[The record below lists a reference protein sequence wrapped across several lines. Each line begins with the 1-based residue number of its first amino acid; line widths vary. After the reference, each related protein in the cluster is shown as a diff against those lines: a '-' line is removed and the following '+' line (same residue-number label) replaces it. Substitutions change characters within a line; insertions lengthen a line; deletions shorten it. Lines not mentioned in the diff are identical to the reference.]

1 MLQPK
6 QVLCIFH
13 LFHTQTLADTPL
25 SLISLPQS
33 PPPQNIQNLLRRR
46 LGPDHRV
53 NSPVRRQRLPG
64 LGPPT
69 LLPSDSTPS
78 STPTNSGTPP
88 LIPQSSTVPPDR
100 RAAGE
105 TLPLPEMRVAA
116 NISSDHRRNR
126 SLQIRPLGAP
136 RLFSLNSR
144 DFFLSICLVLFF
156 LILFIYSS
164 NFCVAGLAL
173 YGEKE
178 WYFFLPR
185 DRKYRTERFEAEP
198 GGRKLLLEGDRGR

>member
-1 MLQPK
+1 MRSRASAKTGALH
-6 QVLCIFH
+6 F
-13 LFHTQTLADTPL
+13 
-25 SLISLPQS
+25 SSLPYSNPSRSTSFSHLPSQS
-33 PPPQNIQNLLRRR
+33 PPPQSIQNLLRRR

-88 LIPQSSTVPPDR
+88 PIPQSSTVPPDR
-100 RAAGE
+100 RGAGE

-144 DFFLSICLVLFF
+144 DFFLSICLVFRELDFF
-156 LILFIYSS
+156 FNIIY
-164 NFCVAGLAL
+164 
-173 YGEKE
+173 
-178 WYFFLPR
+178 
-185 DRKYRTERFEAEP
+185 
-198 GGRKLLLEGDRGR
+198 LLK